1 MTKVIVAG
9 SKDYMGLAIDAL
21 HKHNVMHI
29 TDFVKEDDDFRIGK
43 PYASASKLS
52 ERAISLRSI
61 ASYLSITGKEDTP
74 SRYAEDAIADE
85 IDEKTERLSFEVTQV
100 TRNISDI
107 DSRIKDINDKKRLL
121 DPLKNFD
128 LPLDL
133 YGGYRSLAVFVG
145 TAKWSPT
152 ISDITKD
159 YELEIAPYMR
169 GTPSPFLYLGSFRM
183 MF

>member
-74 SRYAEDAIADE
+74 S
-85 IDEKTERLSFEVTQV
+85 S
-100 TRNISDI
+100 TRKALLPMRSM
-107 DSRIKDINDKKRLL
+107 RKRSALIL
-121 DPLKNFD
+121 TLRK
-128 LPLDL
+128 
-133 YGGYRSLAVFVG
+133 
-145 TAKWSPT
+145 
-152 ISDITKD
+152 
-159 YELEIAPYMR
+159 
-169 GTPSPFLYLGSFRM
+169 
-183 MF
+183 